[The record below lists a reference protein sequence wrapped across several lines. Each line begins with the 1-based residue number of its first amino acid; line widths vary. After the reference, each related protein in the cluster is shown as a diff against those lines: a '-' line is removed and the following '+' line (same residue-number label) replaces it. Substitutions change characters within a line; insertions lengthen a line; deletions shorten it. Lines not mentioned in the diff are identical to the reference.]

1 MKKIIVFIFI
11 LSGFAFAN
19 SGFVT
24 YKVDGKEYEGYYSS
38 PSKDAPLI
46 YMVHDWDGVTD
57 YEVKRAKMLY
67 DLGYA
72 TFAVDLYGKGIR
84 PTKTEDKK
92 KLTNELYQNRAKMK
106 RLLYAGYNEA
116 KKLGANVSNAVGVG
130 YCFGGAAILEFAR
143 NGGDLKSFITFHGGL
158 QTPIGENYSNTK
170 GSVVVFHGSA
180 DKSVSLQEFANLAME
195 LEENG
200 ITHEMTTYSGA
211 PHAFSVI
218 GSSRY
223 HKVADEKSWRRF
235 TEILDST
242 LK

>member
-38 PSKDAPLI
+38 PSKNAPLI
-46 YMVHDWDGVTD
+46 YMVHDWDGITD

-72 TFAVDLYGKGIR
+72 TFAVDLYGKGVR

-106 RLLYAGYNEA
+106 RLLYAGYYEA
-116 KKLGANVSNAVGVG
+116 KKLGANVSNAVGIG

-158 QTPIGENYSNTK
+158 QTPIGENYAHTK
-170 GSVVVFHGSA
+170 GSIVVFHGSA
-180 DKSVSLQEFANLAME
+180 DKVVSLQEFANLAME
-195 LEENG
+195 LEENK
-200 ITHEMTTYSGA
+200 IPHEMTTYSGA
-211 PHAFSVI
+211 PHAFTVI
-218 GSSRY
+218 GSDRY
-223 HKVADEKSWRRF
+223 NKVADEKSWRRF
-235 TEILDST
+235 KEILETT